1 MSRKSELTRDDL
13 PDSLLPAKV
22 RATEGVELATLA
34 RRSLRLTPLPEGGY
48 PEGILKRMANLAP
61 YKGRTL
67 KGNEKSLANLRRRME
82 NPIPLVPVVIPPGLP
97 QPNIPVA
104 KLPPEMDPIK
114 KRYLKAC
121 LTKEEFDLYAMTWKK
136 WMEGH
141 DDYNQVEDEEDVST
155 ICMETVLQFRIN
167 LLRIAKPT
175 ADYSIEYNQS
185 YRRMQQARE
194 NLAAR
199 RVDREGT
206 AAGKGGKG
214 GKTTVNNRTIN
225 VAIMSGQV
233 DERKILE
240 LQREAHKQLQGDAA
254 SVGGMRDSA
263 ELMRVLEGEAVEVK
277 PEGEETAE

>member
-1 MSRKSELTRDDL
+1 MNQVPELTREDL

-22 RATEGVELATLA
+22 RAAEGVEVTTLA
-34 RRSLRLTPLPEGGY
+34 LRPLRLVPLPRRGY
-48 PEGILKRMANLAP
+48 PKGILKRMANLVP
-61 YKGRTL
+61 YKGRSV
-67 KGNEKSLANLRRRME
+67 KGNEKALANLRRRME
-82 NPIPLVPVVIPPGLP
+82 NPIPLVPVTIPPELP

-104 KLPPEMDPIK
+104 ALPPEMDPVK

-121 LTKEEFDLYAMTWKK
+121 LTKEEYDLYAMTWKK

-141 DDYNQVEDEEDVST
+141 TDYNQIEDEEDVAT

-175 ADYSIEYNQS
+175 ADYSVEYNQS

-206 AAGKGGKG
+206 AAGKGK

-240 LQREAHKQLQGDAA
+240 LQREAQKQLAGDVAQID
-254 SVGGMRDSA
+254 GMRDSA
-263 ELMRVLEGEAVEVK
+263 DLMRELEGEVIEPTNDEREA
-277 PEGEETAE
+277 